1 GFTGS
6 NLIKYILFFMIA
18 IISTTIIMTTFYNL
32 NQNLIVPIIIHF
44 FFNLFI
50 GIINGQLIEL
60 IMYTAIFYL
69 IVAILLIVINPK
81 KVLYGNKI
89 KKIVN
94 KEQDS
99 I

>member
-1 GFTGS
+1 
-6 NLIKYILFFMIA
+6 
-18 IISTTIIMTTFYNL
+18 
-32 NQNLIVPIIIHF
+32 
-44 FFNLFI
+44 NLFI